1 MREII
6 DDLHPYALLSIIK
19 QIIVGFMVAESALEF
34 EHRDLHSGNVLLQPC
49 EHEFITYQLRRK
61 MIRIPSYGHR
71 VKIIDTTFSR
81 MRISIF
87 IDNLLFYNFY

>member
-1 MREII
+1 MRFYFQDCGQPMREVI

-19 QIIVGFMVAESALEF
+19 QIIVGFMISESVLEF

-49 EHEFITYQLRRK
+49 EQEFICYNFRRK
-61 MIRIPSYGHR
+61 AIRIPSYGYR

-81 MRISIF
+81 IRISM
-87 IDNLLFYNFY
+87 